1 MDPAQAAPTS
11 QPTSN
16 LQSTTPVVSP
26 VSAPTGLP
34 RPSTDSGLAMTGGV
48 GSNPE
53 VKTGPTVS
61 PEFPETA
68 EIEVIPEFPEISPEL
83 AEHVERVVHGEIQL
97 PGPIDVG
104 THEGQ
109 QVTISPAAPQ
119 QPNIVLP
126 LTQSD
131 FVTGQKQQLSSSWRW
146 LYEFVKRIILM
157 MPGRTMY
164 NS

>member
-1 MDPAQAAPTS
+1 MNPAQPV
-11 QPTSN
+11 
-16 LQSTTPVVSP
+16 PVVP
-26 VSAPTGLP
+26 QSAPQPPVEPVAQANLGVAPAPQT
-34 RPSTDSGLAMTGGV
+34 TAAGGH
-48 GSNPE
+48 PE
-53 VKTGPTVS
+53 VEGSK
-61 PEFPETA
+61 EITA
-68 EIEVIPEFPEISPEL
+68 PIEIIPEQPEISPEL
-83 AEHVERVVHGEIQL
+83 QEHIEAVQHGEIQL

-131 FVTGQKQQLSSSWRW
+131 FVTGQKQPMTSSWRW

>member
-1 MDPAQAAPTS
+1 MDPAQAALTS

-53 VKTGPTVS
+53 VKAGPAVS
-61 PEFPETA
+61 PETA
-68 EIEVIPEFPEISPEL
+68 EIEVIPESPEISPEL

-104 THEGQ
+104 IHEGQ
-109 QVTISPAAPQ
+109 PVSIHPAAPQ
-119 QPNIVLP
+119 QPNIILP
-126 LTQSD
+126 ITQSD
-131 FVTGQKQQLSSSWRW
+131 FAAGATQPPANAWRW
-146 LYEFVKRIILM
+146 LVEWVKRIILKY
-157 MPGRTMY
+157 PGRAVY
-164 NS
+164 RPNS